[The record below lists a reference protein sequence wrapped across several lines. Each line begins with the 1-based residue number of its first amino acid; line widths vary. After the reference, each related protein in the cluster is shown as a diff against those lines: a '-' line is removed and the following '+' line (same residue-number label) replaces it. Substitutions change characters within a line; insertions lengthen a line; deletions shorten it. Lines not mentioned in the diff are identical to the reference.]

1 MLELLA
7 IFADED
13 FGGVEVELVI
23 DREPFDERDIRLVL
37 DLLAQLDFLDEP
49 VEPKPNGG
57 VGDAELRGTSFMEPD
72 ASRNRLMN
80 VISSSSRF
88 DIHGGIIVISI
99 PASFNPR
106 RV

>member
-49 VEPKPNGG
+49 VEPKQETPYC
-57 VGDAELRGTSFMEPD
+57 AATSFMEPD

>member
-1 MLELLA
+1 
-7 IFADED
+7 
-13 FGGVEVELVI
+13 
-23 DREPFDERDIRLVL
+23 
-37 DLLAQLDFLDEP
+37 
-49 VEPKPNGG
+49 
-57 VGDAELRGTSFMEPD
+57 MEPD